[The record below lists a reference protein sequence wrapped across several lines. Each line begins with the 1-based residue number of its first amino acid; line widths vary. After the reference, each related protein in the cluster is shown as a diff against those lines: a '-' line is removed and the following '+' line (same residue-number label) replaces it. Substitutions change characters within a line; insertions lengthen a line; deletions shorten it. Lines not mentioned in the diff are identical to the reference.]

1 MVGTTKNID
10 LIDHGGGYPF
20 IIKSSLS
27 NIILTNRSSTED
39 IFVTI
44 VLGLST
50 GTSEL
55 IKDLA
60 IPPNVTLVL
69 LDQMPLRV
77 KAQKSQV
84 RYTCASTTDHLLSVT
99 YTSS

>member
-1 MVGTTKNID
+1 ME
-10 LIDHGGGYPF
+10 
-20 IIKSSLS
+20 
-27 NIILTNRSSTED
+27 NIINNILT
-39 IFVTI
+39 II
-44 VLGLST
+44 LGLNT
-50 GTSEL
+50 GSSDL

-77 KAQKSQV
+77 KANKSLV
-84 RYTCASTTDHLLSVT
+84 GYTCASTADHLLSVT

>member
-10 LIDHGGGYPF
+10 GIDHGVGYPF

-27 NIILTNRSSTED
+27 NIMLTNRSSTED
-39 IFVTI
+39 ILVTI
-44 VLGLST
+44 TLGLGGGASD
-50 GTSEL
+50 L

-77 KAQKSQV
+77 KTSKSSV
-84 RYTCASTTDHLLSVT
+84 RYTCVSTTDHLLSVT

>member
-10 LIDHGGGYPF
+10 SIDHGLGYPF
-20 IIKSSLS
+20 VIKSSLS

-39 IFVTI
+39 ILVTI
-44 VLGLST
+44 TLGLAA
-50 GTSEL
+50 GTSDL

-60 IPPNVTLVL
+60 IPPNVTLVM

-77 KAQKSQV
+77 KVGKSSV

>member
-10 LIDHGGGYPF
+10 GIDHGFGYPF
-20 IIKSSLS
+20 VIKSSLS
-27 NIILTNRSSTED
+27 NIILTNRSSTEN

-50 GTSEL
+50 GTSDL

-84 RYTCASTTDHLLSVT
+84 RYTCDSATDHLLSVT

>member
-10 LIDHGGGYPF
+10 GIDHGLGYPF

-27 NIILTNRSSTED
+27 NIILTNRSSTEN
-39 IFVTI
+39 ILVTI
-44 VLGLST
+44 SLGLSS
-50 GTSEL
+50 GGSDL

-77 KAQKSQV
+77 KTSKSSV
-84 RYTCASTTDHLLSVT
+84 SYTCASTTDHLLSVT

>member
-10 LIDHGGGYPF
+10 SIDHGVGYPF

-27 NIILTNRSSTED
+27 NIMLTNRSSTED
-39 IFVTI
+39 ILVTI
-44 VLGLST
+44 TLGLGGGASD
-50 GTSEL
+50 L

-77 KAQKSQV
+77 KASKSVV
-84 RYTCASTTDHLLSVT
+84 RYTCVSTTDHLLSVT